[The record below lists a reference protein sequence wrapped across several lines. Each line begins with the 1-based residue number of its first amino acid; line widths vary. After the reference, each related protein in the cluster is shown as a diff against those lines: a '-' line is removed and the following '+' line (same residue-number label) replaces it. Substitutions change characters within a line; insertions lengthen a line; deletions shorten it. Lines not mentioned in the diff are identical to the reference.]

1 MVVKDWATKTMPATR
16 RPAVPFRSI
25 MLRWNATLES
35 LCLVWVVMDTVR
47 DAVLIAA
54 GLGTRMFPASAFSS
68 KESLPLVDVPLLTHL
83 VLEAKEAGIERIH
96 IVTSPSK
103 SFDSLLE
110 DRRDLHALRPH
121 LDESLFHAVADL
133 EVQVHLQ
140 HQPMGVGNAI
150 EAALGAVNGPFLV
163 MLGDTL
169 MMDTHA
175 PIDAFTPSGC
185 SKRLIEAYMSTGEA
199 TVGLMEVDEG
209 AVSQYGIVA
218 MDGPRIN
225 HIVEK
230 PTVAEAPSR
239 LALCGRYVFP
249 KETDKLL
256 QAYSYEAHGDLQSI
270 ALLEHWMNEGTLHGI
285 VFDEAQWYDSGAPL
299 LWLKAQVDHALRRP
313 DYREEFTHWLKRR
326 LDD

>member
-1 MVVKDWATKTMPATR
+1 
-16 RPAVPFRSI
+16 
-25 MLRWNATLES
+25 
-35 LCLVWVVMDTVR
+35 MDPVR

-83 VLEAKEAGIERIH
+83 LFEAKEAGVDRVH

-121 LDESLFHAVADL
+121 LDESLFHAVAGL
-133 EVQVHLQ
+133 EVHVHLQ
-140 HQPMGVGNAI
+140 HRPRGVGNAI
-150 EAALGAVNGPFLV
+150 EAALHAVDGPFLV

-169 MMDTHA
+169 MMDMHA
-175 PIDAFTPSGC
+175 PVDDFTPSGC
-185 SKRLIEAYMSTGEA
+185 SKQLIEAYMNTGEA
-199 TVGLMEVDEG
+199 TVGLMEVDESV
-209 AVSQYGIVA
+209 VSQYGIVA
-218 MDGPRIN
+218 LEGQRIH

-230 PTVAEAPSR
+230 PTLAAAPSR

-249 KETDKLL
+249 KETENLL
-256 QAYSYEAHGDLQSI
+256 QTYSYEAHGDLQSI
-270 ALLEHWMNEGTLHGI
+270 ALLQHWMDDGTLHGI
-285 VFDEAQWYDSGAPL
+285 VFEEAQWYDSGAPL

-313 DYREEFTHWLKRR
+313 DYRDEFIEWLRHR
-326 LDD
+326 LVD